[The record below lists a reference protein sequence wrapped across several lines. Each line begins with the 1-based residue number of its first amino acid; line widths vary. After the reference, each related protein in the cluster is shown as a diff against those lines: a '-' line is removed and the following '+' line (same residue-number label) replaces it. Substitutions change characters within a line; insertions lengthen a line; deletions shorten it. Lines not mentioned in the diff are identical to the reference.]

1 MQTSFDSLRRGVV
14 EALPPLSCLQR
25 GGKPIAS
32 VTSANNNRTSS
43 GTANNSPTTRS
54 PVTKPGMGA
63 ARRSTPPQV
72 PVERAYLRGGA
83 REAVSTVPPS
93 RTISTL
99 DRIRSGGRSSSG
111 SISRSSSSIRGVLGS
126 SSSSTTSGRGTLTT
140 PTRVSRAHTPT
151 RQHAPG
157 PAPPSNPPVSVTQ
170 SGGASSAGSSSSS
183 SKAAAAEQSSS
194 SSSNSSGEKCDKC
207 DGKHPTDQCPW
218 FKKPRDKHPD
228 AKRASEKKM
237 LGMQSGPVEVLRSSS
252 ARVVR
257 QPGDGSCLYHSLSF
271 GLKDGSSASSLR
283 REIAEFISHN
293 PGLVIAD
300 SPLKD
305 WVLWDSGSTVGAYCR
320 KMSQG
325 GVWGGGIEM
334 AAVSH
339 MKGVNVYVYQASG
352 GGYKRISS
360 FEGPNADKSTR
371 AVRVLYGGGVHY
383 DALQVTG

>member
-1 MQTSFDSLRRGVV
+1 
-14 EALPPLSCLQR
+14 
-25 GGKPIAS
+25 
-32 VTSANNNRTSS
+32 
-43 GTANNSPTTRS
+43 
-54 PVTKPGMGA
+54 
-63 ARRSTPPQV
+63 
-72 PVERAYLRGGA
+72 
-83 REAVSTVPPS
+83 
-93 RTISTL
+93 
-99 DRIRSGGRSSSG
+99 
-111 SISRSSSSIRGVLGS
+111 
-126 SSSSTTSGRGTLTT
+126 
-140 PTRVSRAHTPT
+140 
-151 RQHAPG
+151 
-157 PAPPSNPPVSVTQ
+157 VSVTQ